1 LLTNIKAVKKV
12 FIALSA
18 ILVWTAIPAV
28 SAHAVSIGQA
38 CPKTTLGT
46 RLSIRVNKKP
56 LIVVCRNVAGR
67 KKWIRAAVQTL
78 VTTTTST
85 STTSTTTTVP
95 QPVISYT
102 DIVDPVDPTLHTIT
116 IEGMQPRTYYLNVPA
131 SYRPG
136 TPTPLLLAFHS
147 RTSTGR
153 TILTSSQILSWADA
167 MNIIVV
173 AVNGAVYEDTS
184 SWNAGRC
191 CTNAITYEEND
202 VLLTSTIID
211 YLKTQTTIDATRV
224 WAMGHSNGGMMAY
237 RLACDLSE
245 KITAVAVVTG
255 ALVDDTCN
263 PTKPV
268 STLHIHG
275 NLDPTVPYN
284 GGGKLETPDIYHS
297 VLDYTKANTCNGS
310 TAANITDDEQ
320 RYLWSCPN
328 GVQVELVNYMTQ
340 SHAWAPGYTDEIL
353 RFLFAHPRK

>member
-1 LLTNIKAVKKV
+1 MTAVKKV

-18 ILVWTAIPAV
+18 ILVWTAIPAA
-28 SAHAVSIGQA
+28 SANAVSVGQSCA
-38 CPKTTLGT
+38 KTTLGT
-46 RLSIRVNKKP
+46 RVSIRVNKKP
-56 LIVVCRNVAGR
+56 VIVVCRNVAGR
-67 KKWIRAAVQTL
+67 KKWIRAVVQTP
-78 VTTTTST
+78 VTTTT

-102 DIVDPVDPTLHTIT
+102 DVVDPVDPTLHTIT
-116 IEGMQPRTYYLNVPA
+116 IEGMQPRTYFLNVPA

-153 TILTSSQILSWADA
+153 LILTSSQILSWADA

-173 AVNGAVYEDTS
+173 AVNGAVYEDSS
-184 SWNAGRC
+184 SWNAGSC

-211 YLKTQTTIDATRV
+211 YLKTQTTIDASRV

-255 ALVDDTCN
+255 ALVDDTCS

-268 STLHIHG
+268 SILHIHG
-275 NLDPTVPYN
+275 NLDTTIPFH
-284 GGGKLETPDIYHS
+284 GGGKFETPSIFHS
-297 VLDYTKANTCNGS
+297 VQEMAYKNSCTGS
-310 TAANITDDEQ
+310 PRDSSDEIEE
-320 RYLWSCPN
+320 RYIWNCTS
-328 GVQVELVNYMTQ
+328 GVETQLVNYQEQ
-340 SHAWAPGYTDEIL
+340 SHGWGIGYTEEIL
-353 RFLFAHPRK
+353 RFLFAHPRTP